1 MLRTWHIE
9 SAVVLAVLS
18 ATALVAGGAP
28 VQWLGVLA
36 VWLSFGHASIAE
48 RMRER
53 EALRP
58 EPAVHCHRWSSA
70 YFVGKELAWVVLFLA
85 TRAYPAV
92 IGCALF
98 LAYPAWRRLWRRWHP
113 LTGELS

>member
-1 MLRTWHIE
+1 VSVRTWHIE

-18 ATALVAGGAP
+18 ITALIAGGEP

-53 EALRP
+53 EALR
-58 EPAVHCHRWSSA
+58 EKPAVHCHRWSSA
-70 YFVGKELAWVVLFLA
+70 CFVGKELAWVALFLA
-85 TRAYPAV
+85 THAYAAV
-92 IGCALF
+92 VGCALF
-98 LAYPAWRRLWRRWHP
+98 LLYPLWRRAWRHVHP
-113 LTGELS
+113 ITA